1 MPAFDV
7 TLEFATGV
15 EYPVKVFL
23 VMHGSGQ
30 AVPKHPLCQRLQ
42 VVNRIILEKAG
53 SPRRVAFCRVNSRR
67 RSILIELKFH
77 FQAILESKLPS
88 PSLRRVSHLMHGVVR
103 IIPPAMAL

>member
-7 TLEFATGV
+7 TLEFATCV

-30 AVPKHPLCQRLQ
+30 AVPKHPLRQRLQ
-42 VVNRIILEKAG
+42 VVNRIVLEKAG
-53 SPRRVAFCRVNSRR
+53 GPRRVAFGRVNSRR

-77 FQAILESKLPS
+77 FQATLESKTTF
-88 PSLRRVSHLMHGVVR
+88 SLALEGVTYH
-103 IIPPAMAL
+103 ALA